1 MQMSHIVNRH
11 FTTGEGPEH
20 VKKKKITPNIP
31 ICIMRDGRRGA
42 FADIFCISFTF

>member
-20 VKKKKITPNIP
+20 VKKKKKSHQ
-31 ICIMRDGRRGA
+31 
-42 FADIFCISFTF
+42 IFPYV